1 METPAP
7 EASSVPASAAPP
19 PPTSILQPPARSQR
33 QAPRPT
39 LARSAVYWFCWS
51 LTLCI
56 LTILFRLRRFHTE
69 RVPRSGACI
78 LAGNHLSHL
87 DPPLLS
93 LCVTTRQTHFV
104 ARLGLFKF
112 KPFGWLISALN
123 SIPIREEEGDIA
135 AIKATLA
142 RLDDGHPVILFPE
155 GSRSFDGLQ
164 QPFKR
169 GVALLLKRARC
180 PVVPVAV
187 EGCYETFPRTRRLP
201 RFWGTRI
208 AVLVGHP
215 IPHEELLKDGPDA
228 ALRRLATEIETLRLE
243 LRSRMRASTNGRFP
257 PPGPADERAEP
268 RSA

>member
-1 METPAP
+1 MTMDTPAP
-7 EASSVPASAAPP
+7 DTTNTPSRPAPV
-19 PPTSILQPPARSQR
+19 ARPER
-33 QAPRPT
+33 QSPRPT
-39 LARSAVYWFCWS
+39 LARSIVYWFCWYLS
-51 LTLCI
+51 LGL
-56 LTILFRLRRFHTE
+56 LTIFFRMRRFHTE
-69 RVPRSGACI
+69 RIPRSGAVI
-78 LAGNHLSHL
+78 LAGNHLSHF

-93 LCVTTRQTHFV
+93 LSVTTRPTHFV

-142 RLDDGHPVILFPE
+142 RLEDGHPVILFPE
-155 GSRSFDGLQ
+155 GSRSFDGVQ

-169 GVALLLKRARC
+169 GVALLLKRAKC
-180 PVVPVAV
+180 PVVPMAV
-187 EGCYETFPRTRRLP
+187 EGCYEAFPRTRKFP

-208 AVLVGHP
+208 AVLAGFP

-243 LRSRMRASTNGRFP
+243 LRSKMRASTGGRYP

-268 RSA
+268 QTA